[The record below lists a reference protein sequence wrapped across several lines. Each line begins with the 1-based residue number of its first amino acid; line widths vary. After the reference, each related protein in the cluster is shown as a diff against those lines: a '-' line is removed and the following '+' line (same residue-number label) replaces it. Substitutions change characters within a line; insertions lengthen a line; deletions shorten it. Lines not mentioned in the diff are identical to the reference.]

1 MGLFYR
7 LNLKK
12 NIKEYSKNESV
23 PVIVIYNFNYKKIK
37 ISTGIS
43 VKIKDWDND
52 WRKKLSKDPIKNSDE
67 DSKTKNIL
75 IKGKLSEVMNIVE
88 RLYLNEDDKI
98 VRVVQFSRPANE

>member
-52 WRKKLSKDPIKNSDE
+52 WRKKLSKDHFD
-67 DSKTKNIL
+67 L
-75 IKGKLSEVMNIVE
+75 
-88 RLYLNEDDKI
+88 EDDGYTTDLLLENDGVGETPKI
-98 VRVVQFSRPANE
+98 VSLDRFNELYEVVKN